1 MENEFITILDLEDV
15 IQFEIDMRFQEFQP
29 HFHYQVVP
37 ASVSEGKV

>member
-1 MENEFITILDLEDV
+1 MENEFITILDLDDV

-37 ASVSEGKV
+37 ESVKERKL